1 MFKIY
6 SGLSFSLHV
15 LSALGVGPEEVVTSD
30 IAMVKI
36 LLFRDNSRAL
46 MAVQCQY
53 VMKNSRIYN
62 DTSFLFIPN
71 EKKRLR
77 WDFVMGKSDMT

>member
-15 LSALGVGPEEVVTSD
+15 LSALGVGPEKVVTLD
-30 IAMVKI
+30 IAMVKM

-53 VMKNSRIYN
+53 VMNNSRMYI

-71 EKKRLR
+71 GKKKITLG
-77 WDFVMGKSDMT
+77 FFNGKI

>member
-46 MAVQCQY
+46 MAVQCQC

-71 EKKRLR
+71 EKKKITLG
-77 WDFVMGKSDMT
+77 FFNGKI

>member
-1 MFKIY
+1 MLKIF

-15 LSALGVGPEEVVTSD
+15 LSALGVGPEKVVTLD

-36 LLFRDNSRAL
+36 LLFRNNSRAL

-53 VMKNSRIYN
+53 VMKNSRIYI
-62 DTSFLFIPN
+62 DTSFLFT
-71 EKKRLR
+71 ERKKITLG
-77 WDFVMGKSDMT
+77 FFNGKI

>member
-6 SGLSFSLHV
+6 SGLLFSLHV
-15 LSALGVGPEEVVTSD
+15 LSALGVGPEKVVTLD
-30 IAMVKI
+30 IAMVKM

-53 VMKNSRIYN
+53 VMNNSRMYI

-71 EKKRLR
+71 GKKRLR
-77 WDFVMGKSDMT
+77 